1 MTTTPHNARMQATL
15 VVYRSRSLR
24 RSQRYGWRLVA
35 ANGRIIAAS
44 GEGYSDLDE
53 CQIRGMDVANGWYAD
68 PKVVMP

>member
-1 MTTTPHNARMQATL
+1 MTTPKNAHMRATL

-44 GEGYSDLDE
+44 GEGYSDRGE
-53 CQIRGMDVANGWYAD
+53 CRTRGLTFANGWYAD